1 MPLNQT
7 DAPQPDLRIVLTDSL
22 HPHEDHDSQRS
33 QPLME
38 RLASET
44 VVINPPIVAPMGA
57 SQFLVLDGANR
68 FHAFSYLNYP
78 HILVQV
84 APYENGYVDLKTW
97 RHLVC
102 DWQVDLLI
110 EHIKQ
115 LGDIQIVKGQVSSA
129 IAHILLRDESVLA
142 LVSPVENTHER
153 NAALRQVVR
162 IYQQNAT
169 LQRTALVEPSEIW
182 TLHPTAIAIF
192 EFPHYQPADIIA
204 AARFNAYLPPG
215 ISRHII
221 QGRALK
227 VNYPLAL
234 LRDHNTSLSEK
245 NEYLRQ
251 WVQAKLTARQ
261 VRYYAESSY
270 LFDE

>member
-1 MPLNQT
+1 MPFNQT
-7 DAPQPDLRIVLTDSL
+7 DAPQPDLRIVLTETL

-33 QPLME
+33 RPLIE
-38 RLASET
+38 RLANET
-44 VVINPPIVAPMGA
+44 VVINPPVVAPIGDGE
-57 SQFLVLDGANR
+57 FLVLDGANR
-68 FHAFSYLNYP
+68 FHALSHLGYP

-84 APYENGYVDLKTW
+84 APYESGYVELKTW

-102 DWQVDLLI
+102 DWQTHELV

-115 LGDIQIVKGQVSSA
+115 LGDIQLLNGQHNSA
-129 IAHILLRDESVLA
+129 IAHIIFQDNSIVA
-142 LVSPVENTHER
+142 LMSPIENTHER
-153 NAALRQVVR
+153 NAALRQVVN
-162 IYQQNAT
+162 IYQQKAT
-169 LQRTALVEPSEIW
+169 LQRTALAEPSDIW
-182 TLHPTAIAIF
+182 KLHPTAIAIV

-204 AARFNAYLPPG
+204 AARYHAYLPPG

-227 VNYPLAL
+227 INYPLAV
-234 LRDHNTSLSEK
+234 LRDEAISLDQK
-245 NEYLRQ
+245 NEQLRL
-251 WVQAKLTARQ
+251 WVEQKLAKRQ